1 MAVNKHF
8 HTSGVSAVAT
18 EQSLYADLVA
28 EAIQI
33 HGGIGMTDEYEI
45 GFFIKR
51 ARPAQML
58 LGGYNYHANR
68 FALISGY

>member
-1 MAVNKHF
+1 VAKLASLAKAKVGE
-8 HTSGVSAVAT
+8 TYGLVSR
-18 EQSLYADLVA
+18 EG
-28 EAIQI
+28 IQM

-58 LGGYNYHANR
+58 FGDYNYHANR